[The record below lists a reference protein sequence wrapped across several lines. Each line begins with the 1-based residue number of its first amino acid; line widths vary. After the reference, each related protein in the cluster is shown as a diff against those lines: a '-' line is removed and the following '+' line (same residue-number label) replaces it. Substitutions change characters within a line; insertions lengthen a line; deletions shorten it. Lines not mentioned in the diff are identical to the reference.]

1 VNLGEHTLDVFRRL
15 ILRAAGGGLE
25 VLVVF
30 FRRPAPGV
38 GKQRIAADL
47 GAQRALELGRML
59 LAATIEDAEAWP
71 GPVVLAPAAVTD
83 AAWAGGLLS
92 RPFSTSPQPAGS
104 LGQRINAVDAQLRDA
119 GAELLIYIGSDAP
132 VLDESYYAAARR
144 ALCAHDVVL
153 GPAED
158 GGVTLM
164 GARQAW
170 PDITGL
176 PWSTGKLAEALAA
189 RCRDAGMS
197 ICYLEPRYDIDVQ
210 ADLLRLTRDLAH
222 DCRPA
227 RRRLVAWLE
236 RKWMVTGR

>member
-1 VNLGEHTLDVFRRL
+1 MNVEQSDSST
-15 ILRAAGGGLE
+15 
-25 VLVVF
+25 LVVF
-30 FRRPAPGV
+30 FRRPARGV
-38 GKQRIAADL
+38 GKQRIAAEL
-47 GAQRALELGRML
+47 GGQPALELGQML

-83 AAWAGGLLS
+83 VPWAEGLLS
-92 RPFSTSPQPAGS
+92 RPFSISPQPAGS

-153 GPAED
+153 GPAAD

-164 GARQAW
+164 GARRAW
-170 PDITGL
+170 PDIAGL
-176 PWSTGKLAEALAA
+176 PWSTSKLAAALAA
-189 RCRDAGMS
+189 RCRNAGMS
-197 ICYLEPRYDIDVQ
+197 ICRLEPRYDIDVQ
-210 ADLLRLTRDLAH
+210 ADLLRLTLDLAP

-227 RRRLVAWLE
+227 RRSLVAWLK
-236 RKWMVTGR
+236 RHGMVTG